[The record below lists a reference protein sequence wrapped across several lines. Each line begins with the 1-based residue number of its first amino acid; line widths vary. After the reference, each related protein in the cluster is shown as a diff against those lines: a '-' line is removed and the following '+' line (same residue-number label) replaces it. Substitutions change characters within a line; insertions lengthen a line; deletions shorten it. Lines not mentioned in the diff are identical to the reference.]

1 MPPFSAFLHGAM
13 GPMTVTQVARQAKV
27 SPHTVRYYTRIGLL
41 RPARRR
47 DNGYREFTTH
57 ELGRLK
63 FIRCAQR
70 LGFTLGEIEEILR
83 RAARH
88 QSPCPMVRK
97 IVAKRIVENRAV
109 LDAMSALVSRMERA
123 MAKWA
128 TMKDGVPDG
137 HAVCALIE
145 SLNEV

>member
-1 MPPFSAFLHGAM
+1 
-13 GPMTVTQVARQAKV
+13 MTVTQVARQANV

-47 DNGYREFTTH
+47 DNGYKEFTTG
-57 ELGRLK
+57 ELDRLK
-63 FIRCAQR
+63 FIRRAQR
-70 LGFTLGEIEEILR
+70 LGFTLAEIEEILR

-88 QSPCPMVRK
+88 ESPCPLVRQ
-97 IVAKRIVENRAV
+97 IVAKRIEENRAV
-109 LDAMSALVSRMERA
+109 LDAVSALVSRMERA
-123 MAKWA
+123 MALWA

>member
-1 MPPFSAFLHGAM
+1 M
-13 GPMTVTQVARQAKV
+13 GPMTVTQVARQANV

-41 RPARRR
+41 RPVRRR
-47 DNGYREFTTH
+47 DNGYKEFSTG
-57 ELGRLK
+57 ELDRLK
-63 FIRCAQR
+63 FIRRAQR
-70 LGFTLGEIEEILR
+70 LGFTLAEIEEILR

-88 QSPCPMVRK
+88 ESPCPLVRQ
-97 IVAKRIVENRAV
+97 IVAQRIQENRAV
-109 LDAMSALVSRMERA
+109 LNEVSALVSRMERA
-123 MAKWA
+123 AAVWA

>member
-1 MPPFSAFLHGAM
+1 
-13 GPMTVTQVARQAKV
+13 MTVHQVARQAGV

-41 RPARRR
+41 QPARRR
-47 DNGYREFTTH
+47 DNGYKEFGTRAVD
-57 ELGRLK
+57 RLK
-63 FIRCAQR
+63 FIRRAQR
-70 LGFTLGEIEEILR
+70 LGLTLAEIEEILR

-88 QSPCPMVRK
+88 ESPCPLVRE
-97 IVAKRIVENRAV
+97 IVRRRVEESRTA
-109 LDAMSALVSRMERA
+109 LSEMSALVSRMERA
-123 MAKWA
+123 LGAWA

>member
-1 MPPFSAFLHGAM
+1 M

-41 RPARRR
+41 QPARRR
-47 DNGYREFTTH
+47 DNGYKEFNTRE
-57 ELGRLK
+57 LDRLK
-63 FIRCAQR
+63 FIRRAQR
-70 LGFTLGEIEEILR
+70 LGFTLAEIEEILR

-88 QSPCPMVRK
+88 ESPCPMVRQ
-97 IVAKRIVENRAV
+97 IVARRIEENRAV
-109 LDAMSALVSRMERA
+109 LDAVSALVTRMERA
-123 MAKWA
+123 MALWA